1 MESGES
7 PAGKWDKYGML
18 DTFLS
23 CRPLKICL
31 YYLVLT
37 FFVALQWPF
46 GRVVKAVDLN
56 VFSLQSTGLYPRRFE
71 HWVYP
76 NRFSG
81 SGRSLFLL
89 LLLPFFFFSVAF
101 FCTVF
106 MHILAYLDTSLV
118 KIQGMPQTKLDE
130 KYRLKTNICLLGE
143 RLVKKDGARSFWL
156 IGRLA

>member
-1 MESGES
+1 
-7 PAGKWDKYGML
+7 ML

-89 LLLPFFFFSVAF
+89 LLLPFFFLGCLFLHCF
-101 FCTVF
+101 Y
-106 MHILAYLDTSLV
+106 AYSSISGHLV

-143 RLVKKDGARSFWL
+143 RLVKKDGARSF
-156 IGRLA
+156 